1 MSNNINLIQS
11 EQCINFQ
18 QNTNQAEQNL
28 QEKDVSDK
36 IQLPEFSS
44 KFRDYLEQ
52 SSQTQDNPLKQNNQ
66 TDEVLESQKDSTSRG
81 FYLSSIEQSNEK
93 INNNSKKPA
102 LKLFN
107 KNKIIYSDLKQQQK
121 SNSSKIRLFQN
132 QNLNQNNILE
142 SKGINLQRSQSTQNI
157 KVRSFQYFKQKF
169 KAIQD
174 TNLFNKVKK
183 DIFQNRLAYYCQKIK
198 HLTAKILCFKKKNID
213 DQDQMIQL
221 NSQISLMK
229 QQINKQLNILDFYK
243 DLIFIKKSI
252 MILLSKEQLAAIQL
266 VGYSSLFMTDG
277 YSKQKDKNLSDQKYK
292 NYLEKQQNI
301 LNSYDLKCKYIEKF
315 MKNSLNAEYDKNDIN
330 SRILS
335 SIICENN

>member
-1 MSNNINLIQS
+1 MDQIVQQISIQFPTIPEILALANSTFALLLTLGFFFRIFSQQEILSDFFQIFLQNMYQGIYQEILKKRNLIQS

-157 KVRSFQYFKQKF
+157 KQK
-169 KAIQD
+169 K
-174 TNLFNKVKK
+174 
-183 DIFQNRLAYYCQKIK
+183 IFSKI
-198 HLTAKILCFKKKNID
+198 
-213 DQDQMIQL
+213 
-221 NSQISLMK
+221 
-229 QQINKQLNILDFYK
+229 
-243 DLIFIKKSI
+243 
-252 MILLSKEQLAAIQL
+252 
-266 VGYSSLFMTDG
+266 G
-277 YSKQKDKNLSDQKYK
+277 DQKYK